1 MAFSTLVIGQIF
13 NAFNARSDRVSA
25 FVRPFENRILWLAVV
40 VTVGLQVA
48 VVHVPWLQSAF
59 DTAPLDVNEWLI
71 TLALASAVLW
81 VDELRKLVHR
91 SRVRRGG

>member
-25 FVRPFENRILWLAVV
+25 FVRPFENRILWASVI

-48 VVHVPWLQSAF
+48 VVHLAWMQRAF
-59 DTAPLDVNEWLI
+59 DTAPLDATEWLI
-71 TLALASAVLW
+71 TVALASAVLW

-91 SRVRRGG
+91 IRRAG